1 MRRAVLIGISAT
13 LLLGAALAQSPAP
26 AQDQPSLADLAA
38 KQKKAK
44 AKKVITNEDIPERPA
59 DSTPSSG
66 DSGGGAASG
75 SASAASGSDSPADEK
90 SAKGKIKG
98 EKAADP
104 EAVAAAQKKVD
115 NLKHDEE
122 AMTNGVK
129 KIEDLIANGD
139 DFRKN
144 MMADTLQHQKDNL
157 AQTQKD
163 RQAAEDKLNNLKNP
177 KKQ

>member
-1 MRRAVLIGISAT
+1 MRRAVLIGFSAA
-13 LLLGAALAQSPAP
+13 LMLGAAMGQSPTP
-26 AQDQPSLADLAA
+26 TDDQPSLADLAA

-44 AKKVITNEDIPERPA
+44 AKKVITNEDIPERPG
-59 DSTPSSG
+59 DKTSSTG
-66 DSGGGAASG
+66 SGGGTGG
-75 SASAASGSDSPADEK
+75 SASAASDGGAIKDEK
-90 SAKGKIKG
+90 AGKGKAKG

-104 EAVAAAQKKVD
+104 EVVAAAESKLND
-115 NLKHDEE
+115 LKHNEE
-122 AMTNGVK
+122 VMTNGVK

-157 AQTQKD
+157 ADTQKK
-163 RQAAEDKLNNLKNP
+163 RQTAEDDLNKLKNP